1 MTRRRFIAAGG
12 GVAIAAAGVGYNER
26 WLTRRMLIRAGVS
39 LPPRNR
45 LRNADFAQ
53 ITNAPVPDYWG
64 ANPAAGENRGAL
76 AFAVDANAP
85 FAGVRSIRLTAG
97 PSGGL
102 TVQAHPT
109 FVPAADAHTLSA
121 HFRGDAD
128 GRRAHLRL
136 GWGGGMPVEVGREWR
151 RAHVTYEP
159 RAEASR
165 RRALE
170 ARFSIS
176 GPGTVW
182 IAAPQLEVGSA
193 PSAFA
198 TALIDDHPLPA
209 LSWNPD
215 EQWSPAFVE
224 RGVLA
229 GLDAA
234 VLSAIAVDHPTDAD
248 LSDIAAHGF
257 DAVVLFVPAAGADGE
272 FARDTLRVV
281 PMLDA
286 AARQRLR
293 VIAFLTHRAI
303 QSVPE
308 LTKSVVRT
316 IRLLNAHSA
325 IVAWLVLDEPS
336 RLWESPP
343 WADLCALSAEAR
355 AAAAG
360 RTVFVNDNACRDEGA
375 GLLSASDLGSADVY
389 PVGQYANSL
398 KPFADLSSAINRASA
413 RARKPAAMWL
423 QMYGFD
429 DAVREPTPE
438 EARAMSYAT
447 FIHGTRLLCHWIYK
461 PMNLRLWDS
470 MKTVHQEIRSL
481 ADAVSQADAR
491 CVRIGTRRGCV
502 HYGVWTTGRRTF
514 VAACNISPD
523 GVIAGIDVPEARQSP
538 KCDGWYEAPAAYHA
552 RNTLWSHFP
561 PLSRQVWELR

>member
-1 MTRRRFIAAGG
+1 
-12 GVAIAAAGVGYNER
+12 
-26 WLTRRMLIRAGVS
+26 
-39 LPPRNR
+39 
-45 LRNADFAQ
+45 
-53 ITNAPVPDYWG
+53 
-64 ANPAAGENRGAL
+64 
-76 AFAVDANAP
+76 
-85 FAGVRSIRLTAG
+85 
-97 PSGGL
+97 
-102 TVQAHPT
+102 
-109 FVPAADAHTLSA
+109 
-121 HFRGDAD
+121 
-128 GRRAHLRL
+128 
-136 GWGGGMPVEVGREWR
+136 
-151 RAHVTYEP
+151 VTYEP